1 MTKWWSPRTATAPAL
16 GDVGIG
22 VLLACAFLPIVDFF
36 IVNVALPTIDS
47 TLYASEP
54 ALELVVAGYGTA
66 YAALQVLG
74 GRLGDSHGR
83 RRMLLLGLSGF
94 TATSLLCGLA
104 PSVGT
109 LVVARLAQ
117 GASSALLVPQV
128 LATFQTALESKRRH
142 RALGLYGAVAGLA
155 IAVGQLFG
163 GLLVTANIAGA
174 TWRPIFLVNV
184 PIGLALLVA
193 IPRLVPD
200 TRSAHPAG
208 IDLPGTLLFTATLT
222 ALLIPLA
229 EGRDVHWAAW
239 TWVLLAAAPVLALA
253 TYAVERRAEARG
265 VVPLLPPS
273 LLALRSVKRGLLLG
287 MPFFMGIGGFMLVM
301 ALTMQDSLQADALH
315 SGLTMLPLALALL
328 IGSLFVSRMIDRFG
342 RRTLAAGALSQAV
355 GLSILIAQVST
366 AWPRVPLPLL
376 APGLALVG
384 LGQAWVFGALFRL
397 LLADVP
403 AHLAGVGG
411 GVFNT
416 LQQGG
421 LALGVASLGTL
432 YLGVAGSQAGG
443 VLTAFILV
451 VGLQTAVALLLSI
464 GSRTMPAPAHMTAAP
479 VAVEV

>member
-1 MTKWWSPRTATAPAL
+1 M
-16 GDVGIG
+16 
-22 VLLACAFLPIVDFF
+22 LLACAFLPIVDFF

-47 TLYASEP
+47 TLHASEP
-54 ALELVVAGYGTA
+54 ALELIVAGYGTA

-83 RRMLLLGLSGF
+83 RRMLILGLVGF

-128 LATFQTALESKRRH
+128 LATFQTVLEPKRRH

-163 GLLVTANIAGA
+163 GILVTVNIAGA

-184 PIGLALLVA
+184 PIGLVLLAA

-200 TRSAHPAG
+200 TRSDHPAG

-239 TWVLLAAAPVLALA
+239 TWVLLAAAPVLAVA
-253 TYAVERRAEARG
+253 TYLVERRAEARG

-273 LLALRSVKRGLLLG
+273 LLALHSVKRGLLLG
-287 MPFFMGIGGFMLVM
+287 MPFFMGIGGFMLIM
-301 ALTMQDSLQADALH
+301 ALTMQDSLHADALH

-342 RRTLAAGALSQAV
+342 RRTLAAGALSQAL
-355 GLSILIAQVST
+355 GLGILIAQVST
-366 AWPRVPLPLL
+366 TWPHVPLPAL

-384 LGQAWVFGALFRL
+384 LGQALVFGALFRL

-432 YLGVAGSQAGG
+432 YLGVAGSGAG
-443 VLTAFILV
+443 VLAAFILV
-451 VGLQTAVALLLSI
+451 VGIQAAVALLLSI
-464 GSRTMPAPAHMTAAP
+464 GSRTMPTSVHVNAAP